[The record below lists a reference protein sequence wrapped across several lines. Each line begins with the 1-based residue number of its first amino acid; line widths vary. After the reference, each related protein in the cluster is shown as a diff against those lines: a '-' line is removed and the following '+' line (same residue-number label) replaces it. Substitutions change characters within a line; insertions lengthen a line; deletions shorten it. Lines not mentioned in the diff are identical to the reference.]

1 MPVYQVLLEGH
12 NFPGKLTDD
21 PSGKY
26 GFFTTRFVRATSPA
40 DAETEA
46 KKLVRAEFD
55 WAFSCVGSPWGRPYL
70 TIDEI
75 NEVEAMPESH
85 GGGASWFPE
94 DEA

>member
-12 NFPGKLTDD
+12 DFPGELMDD
-21 PSGKY
+21 QSGKY
-26 GFFTTRFVRATSPA
+26 GFFTTRFVRATSPT
-40 DAETEA
+40 DAEFKA

-55 WAFSCVGSPWGRPYL
+55 WAFSCVGTPWGRPSL

-75 NEVEAMPESH
+75 TEIETMPESR
-85 GGGASWFPE
+85 GGGASWFSE

>member
-12 NFPGKLTDD
+12 DFPGKLMDD

-40 DAETEA
+40 DAEFES

-55 WAFSCVGSPWGRPYL
+55 WEFSCVGSPWSRPNL
-70 TIDEI
+70 TSDEI
-75 NEVEAMPESH
+75 TEIETMPESH